1 MAGAYFRDDW
11 TFTRYNSAMAILRT
25 IVKKLIPTSVF
36 RRIEPFGHLV
46 EAMIMTAR
54 YGYPARKLRIIGVTG
69 TNGKTTTSFMI
80 HRMLHEAGIK
90 VGLLTTVAY
99 GIGADIVPTKEHIT
113 TAQSGVLQRRLR
125 DYARAGVEWV
135 VVETSSHSL
144 AQHRIWGIPYE
155 VGVLTNITVDHLDY
169 HGTFERYVEAK
180 RQLFKITNRHGL
192 KFGVVNADNPSAEKF
207 ISTVDNHTTYGL
219 RAGDLRAKSVVLSS
233 DGSRYKATVGD
244 DMYKM
249 LVRIPGEFNVYN
261 SLAAV
266 AVGRKLGL
274 TVSQIEKGI
283 AALEGVEGRMN
294 TIDEGQNF
302 KVIIDFASTP
312 DAFTNF
318 FESIRPLTKGTL
330 ITVFGSAGRRDES
343 KRPLQGS
350 IAAQYAD
357 IVILTE
363 EDDRDVDGMKI
374 LEEIAAGARK
384 AGKKDG
390 VDLFLIPRREE
401 AIGFAMTYAKNGNDV
416 VTLLGKGHEK
426 TIERADG
433 EYEWNEA
440 QVAREALQALLS
452 LSKKKAKKR

>member
-1 MAGAYFRDDW
+1 
-11 TFTRYNSAMAILRT
+11 MAILRT
-25 IVKKLIPTSVF
+25 IVKKIIPTSLF
-36 RRIEPFGHLV
+36 RRVEPFGHLV

-54 YGYPARKLRIIGVTG
+54 YGFPARKLRIIGVTG

-90 VGLLTTVAY
+90 VALLTTVAN
-99 GIGADIVPTKEHIT
+99 GIGADIVPSKQHIT
-113 TAQSGVLQRRLR
+113 TAQAGILQRRLR

-155 VGVLTNITVDHLDY
+155 IGVLTNITVDHLDY

-180 RQLFKITNRHGL
+180 RELFKITNRNGL
-192 KFGVVNADNPSAEKF
+192 RFGVVNADDPSAEKF
-207 ISTVDNHTTYGL
+207 IKTVANHTTYGVH
-219 RAGDLRAKSVVLSS
+219 AGDLKASDVTLSS
-233 DGSRYKATVGD
+233 SGSRYTVKVGGD
-244 DMYKM
+244 SYKIK
-249 LVRIPGEFNVYN
+249 VQIPGEFNVYN
-261 SLAAV
+261 SLAAM

-274 TVSQIEKGI
+274 TVAQIEKGI

-294 TIDEGQNF
+294 TIDEGQAF

-318 FESIRPLTKGTL
+318 FESVRPLTKGTL

-350 IAAQYAD
+350 IAAKYAD

-363 EDDRDVDGMKI
+363 EDDRDVDGAQI

-390 VDLFLIPRREE
+390 VDLFLVPRREE
-401 AIGFAMTYAKNGNDV
+401 AIGLAMTYAKNANDV

-440 QVAREALQALLS
+440 QVAREALQALMS
-452 LSKKKAKKR
+452 VSKKKSKKR